1 MEEILREDREGVI
14 VLALNRPNKRNAMTI
29 AMRET
34 IFQAVDDLR
43 DREDLKVLLIRA
55 NGAFF
60 TAGIDIV
67 EHQQKFPSTRTMQ
80 EFRRDYRRNIH
91 RQFDEMEMVEKPIV
105 MAINGPCLG
114 LGVEMAGAVDFRL
127 ASTEARF
134 GLPEVDLG
142 MIAGSGGTSRIVRL
156 CGVGWTKWLGM
167 AGEQMDAQ
175 TALIAGLVQVVWPT
189 EEFEN
194 RVWAFCQKLAGKP
207 ADAVGVAKL
216 AIDLCKDLD
225 RSGGR
230 TLERIAN
237 TPLVLRDNNFG
248 NYKQRID
255 DQLSKTQPP
264 NSPSS
269 TSNEEKK

>member
-1 MEEILREDREGVI
+1 MEDILREDRNGVI
-14 VLALNRPNKRNAMTI
+14 VLTLNRPNKRNAMTI
-29 AMRET
+29 AMREV
-34 IFQAVDDLR
+34 IFNAVDDLR
-43 DREDLKVLLIRA
+43 DRDDLRVLLIRA
-55 NGAFF
+55 NGSFF

-67 EHQQKFPSTRTMQ
+67 EHQQRFPSTRSMQ

-91 RQFDEMEMVEKPIV
+91 RYFDEMESVEKPVV

-175 TALIAGLVQVVWPT
+175 TALIAGLVQAVWPVD
-189 EEFEN
+189 EFEN
-194 RVWAFCQKLAGKP
+194 RVLAFCEKLAGKP

-237 TPLVLRDNNFG
+237 TPLVLRDN
-248 NYKQRID
+248 KQRID
-255 DQLSKTQPP
+255 DQLSKKQQPKTK
-264 NSPSS
+264 SPSS